1 MHLKDLLKQLGQ
13 EMGLGTLEMDE
24 DNTCRLVFDD
34 IINVDLEVTDDNKI
48 LWIYSVIGVLP
59 VDNREKFYERL
70 LSANL
75 FGKETGDAAFAVDTN
90 TKEVLLITKVNLEK
104 IDFQD
109 FINLLELF
117 VDRTEFWIDEIKRTA
132 EQSLSQDAQISDIG
146 AGMLR
151 A

>member
-1 MHLKDLLKQLGQ
+1 MYINDFLKQLAQ
-13 EMGLGTLEMDE
+13 EIGLNSLEMDVN
-24 DNTCRLVFDD
+24 NTCRLVFDD
-34 IINVDLEVTDDNKI
+34 RINVDMEATDDNMT
-48 LWIYSVIGVLP
+48 LWIYSVIGILP
-59 VDNREKFYERL
+59 VNNREKFYERL

-90 TKEVLLITKVNLEK
+90 TREVLLITKVNLEK

-117 VDRTEFWIDEIKRTA
+117 VDRAEFWIDEIKRIA
-132 EQSLSQDAQISDIG
+132 EQSLSQDAQISDIA
-146 AGMLR
+146 AGVLR